1 MSKKVSGEISNII
14 PFPTNR
20 MVNTTKFIRDLWALL
35 RPYWQSEERR
45 SAWLLLVAN
54 IALTLGM
61 VYMTVLFNQW
71 YNLFYNA
78 LQDKAK
84 AEFFHQIG
92 RFCVLATIYIV
103 IAVYRIYLNQML
115 QIRWRRWLTDRYL
128 RDWLADRNYF
138 RMQLKGNGTDNPDQ
152 RIAEDFRLFV
162 DESLSLGLGF
172 LNAAV
177 TLGSFVGILWW
188 ISGPLEIPL
197 GGTTYVFYGYMVWV
211 AVGYAIVGT
220 WLTHKIGKPLIPLNF
235 NQQKYEADFRF
246 NLVHLRENSEG
257 VALYRGE
264 EDELRGF
271 RARFAAV
278 VDNWWAI
285 MKRQKFLTSFTASYN
300 QAAVVFPFVVG
311 APRYF
316 SGAIQLGGL
325 VQISN
330 AFGQVQGAL
339 SWFIGAYT
347 DFASWKAT
355 VDRLTGFRK
364 AIFLTQEESRS
375 GAGPAVVPDAT
386 IDELVLLNLEPGLP
400 TGRVL
405 LSGINACIGRGER
418 VLIKGPSG
426 SGKSTLFRAIAGIWP
441 FGTGQVRLPRGFRA
455 LFLPQ
460 RPYFPI
466 GSARQAVTYPAPPE
480 AFTDAQVRA
489 ALSAAGLDHFADRLD
504 QQQNWAQQLSGGE
517 QQRVAIA
524 RALLHRPAWLFLD
537 EATSALD
544 EPSQARVYQ
553 VLAEWL
559 KDATIISIAHRSAL
573 TDFHSKLLELK
584 PDGDG
589 RVRMIAS
596 GAPGAGSMRLGAES
610 RDLVCDRK

>member
-1 MSKKVSGEISNII
+1 
-14 PFPTNR
+14 
-20 MVNTTKFIRDLWALL
+20 MVKLKEFIRDLWALL
-35 RPYWQSEERR
+35 RPYWISEERR
-45 SAWLLLVAN
+45 SAWLLLIAN
-54 IALTLGM
+54 IVLTLAM

-71 YNLFYNA
+71 YNLFYNT
-78 LQDKAK
+78 LQDKAQ

-92 RFCVLATIYIV
+92 RFCVLAAIYIV

-128 RDWLADRNYF
+128 KDWLADRNYY
-138 RMQLKGNGTDNPDQ
+138 RMQLKGDGTDNPDQ

-162 DESLSLGLGF
+162 ENSLSLGLGF

-177 TLGSFVGILWW
+177 TLASFIGILWS

-197 GGTTYVFYGYMVWV
+197 GGATYIIYGYMVWV
-211 AVGYAIVGT
+211 AIVYAIVGT

-246 NLVHLRENSEG
+246 NLVRFRENSEG

-271 RARFAAV
+271 RSRFMAV

-285 MKRQKFLTSFTASYN
+285 MKRQKLLTFFTVGYN

-355 VDRLTGFRK
+355 VDRLSGFRK
-364 AIFLTQEESRS
+364 AIFLTQEESRA
-375 GAGPAVVPDAT
+375 GAGPAVVFDTT
-386 IDELVLLNLEPGLP
+386 IDDLELRDLELGLP
-400 TGRVL
+400 TGRALV
-405 LSGINACIGRGER
+405 SGINARIEPGER

-441 FGTGQVRLPRGFRA
+441 FGTGQVRQPSEFHS

-466 GSARQAVTYPAPPE
+466 GTLRQVVSYPAAAE
-480 AFTDAQVRA
+480 TFNDAQLRD
-489 ALSAAGLDHFADRLD
+489 ALAAAGLAHFADRLD
-504 QQQNWAQQLSGGE
+504 EQQNWAQQLSGGE

-524 RALLHRPAWLFLD
+524 RALLQKPAWLFLD

-544 EPSQARVYQ
+544 EPSQEHVYE
-553 VLAEWL
+553 LLTERL
-559 KDATIISIAHRSAL
+559 NDATIISIAHRAAL
-573 TDFHSKLLELK
+573 TDFHGKLWELK
-584 PDGDG
+584 PEGDG
-589 RVRMIAS
+589 RVRMIAD
-596 GAPGAGSMRLGAES
+596 GAPLPA
-610 RDLVCDRK
+610 

>member
-1 MSKKVSGEISNII
+1 MFNI
-14 PFPTNR
+14 TSA
-20 MVNTTKFIRDLWALL
+20 FIRDLWALL
-35 RPYWQSEERR
+35 RPYWTSKERR
-45 SAWLLLVAN
+45 TAWVLLIAN
-54 IALTLGM
+54 IVLTLAM

-71 YNLFYNA
+71 YNLFYNS

-92 RFCVLATIYIV
+92 RFCVLATIFIV

-128 RDWLADRNYF
+128 TDWLADRNYY
-138 RMQLKGNGTDNPDQ
+138 RMQLKGDGTDNPDQ

-162 DESLSLGLGF
+162 EETLTLGLGF
-172 LNAAV
+172 LNAVV
-177 TLGSFVGILWW
+177 TLVSFVGILWLL
-188 ISGPLEIPL
+188 SGPLEFAL
-197 GGTTYVFYGYMVWV
+197 GGTTYVIYGYMVWV
-211 AVGYAIVGT
+211 AIVYAIVGT
-220 WLTHKIGKPLIPLNF
+220 WLTHMIGKPLISLNF
-235 NQQKYEADFRF
+235 DQQKYEADFRF
-246 NLVHLRENSEG
+246 NLVRFRENSEG

-271 RARFAAV
+271 RARFASV
-278 VDNWWAI
+278 VENWWAI
-285 MKRQKFLTSFTASYN
+285 MKRQKLLTFFTVGYS

-339 SWFIGAYT
+339 SWFIDAYT
-347 DFASWKAT
+347 TFASWKAT
-355 VDRLTGFRK
+355 VDRLTGFRN
-364 AIFLTQEESRS
+364 AIFLTQEEIRA
-375 GAGPAVVPDAT
+375 GAGPAIVADAA
-386 IDELVLLNLEPGLP
+386 IDDLELRNLELTLP

-405 LSGINACIGRGER
+405 LSGIDADIERGEH

-441 FGTGQVRLPRGFRA
+441 FGTGQVKLPREFHP

-466 GSARQAVTYPAPPE
+466 GTLRQVVSYPAAME
-480 AFTDAQVRA
+480 AFSDSQVRG
-489 ALSAAGLDHFADRLD
+489 ALAMAGLGHLADRLD
-504 QQQNWAQQLSGGE
+504 EQHNWAQQLSGGE

-524 RALLHRPAWLFLD
+524 RALLQRPAWLFLD

-544 EPSQARVYQ
+544 EPSQTQMYE
-553 VLAEWL
+553 LLTKWL
-559 KDATIISIAHRSAL
+559 KDATIVSIAHSSAL
-573 TDFHSKLLELK
+573 AEFHAKLLELK
-584 PDGDG
+584 PDGEG
-589 RVRMIAS
+589 RVKMIAS
-596 GAPGAGSMRLGAES
+596 GVPLPA
-610 RDLVCDRK
+610 

>member
-1 MSKKVSGEISNII
+1 
-14 PFPTNR
+14 
-20 MVNTTKFIRDLWALL
+20 MVNLKNFIRDLWALL
-35 RPYWQSEERR
+35 RPYWMSEERR
-45 SAWLLLVAN
+45 SAWLLLIAN
-54 IALTLGM
+54 IVLTLAM

-71 YNLFYNA
+71 YNLFYNT
-78 LQDKAK
+78 LQDKAQ

-92 RFCVLATIYIV
+92 RFCVLAAIYIV

-128 RDWLADRNYF
+128 KDWLADRNYY
-138 RMQLKGNGTDNPDQ
+138 RMQLKGDGTDNPDQ

-162 DESLSLGLGF
+162 ENSLSLGLGF

-177 TLGSFVGILWW
+177 TLASFIGILWS

-197 GGTTYVFYGYMVWV
+197 GGATYIIYGYMVWV
-211 AVGYAIVGT
+211 AIVYAIVGT

-246 NLVHLRENSEG
+246 NLVRFRENSEG

-271 RARFAAV
+271 RSRFMAV

-285 MKRQKFLTSFTASYN
+285 MKRQKLLTFFTVGYN

-355 VDRLTGFRK
+355 VDRLSGFRK
-364 AIFLTQEESRS
+364 AIFLTQEESRA
-375 GAGPAVVPDAT
+375 GAGPAVVSDAT
-386 IDELVLLNLEPGLP
+386 IDDLELRDLELGLP
-400 TGRVL
+400 TGRALV
-405 LSGINACIGRGER
+405 SGINARIEPGER

-441 FGTGQVRLPRGFRA
+441 FGTGQVRQPSEFHS

-466 GSARQAVTYPAPPE
+466 GTLRQVVSYPAATETFSDTQLRE
-480 AFTDAQVRA
+480 ALA
-489 ALSAAGLDHFADRLD
+489 SAGLAHFSGRLD
-504 QQQNWAQQLSGGE
+504 EQQNWTQQLSGGE
-517 QQRVAIA
+517 QQRIAIA
-524 RALLHRPAWLFLD
+524 RALLQKPAWLFLD

-544 EPSQARVYQ
+544 EPSQEHVYE
-553 VLAEWL
+553 LLTERL
-559 KDATIISIAHRSAL
+559 NDATIISIAHRAAL
-573 TDFHSKLLELK
+573 TDFHGKLWELK
-584 PDGDG
+584 PEGDG
-589 RVRMIAS
+589 RVRMIAD
-596 GAPGAGSMRLGAES
+596 GAPLPA
-610 RDLVCDRK
+610 

>member
-1 MSKKVSGEISNII
+1 
-14 PFPTNR
+14 
-20 MVNTTKFIRDLWALL
+20 MVKMKNFIRDLWALL
-35 RPYWQSEERR
+35 RPYWISEERR
-45 SAWLLLVAN
+45 SAWLLLIAN
-54 IALTLGM
+54 IVLTLAM

-71 YNLFYNA
+71 YNLFYNT
-78 LQDKAK
+78 LQDKAQ

-92 RFCVLATIYIV
+92 RFCVLAAIYIV

-115 QIRWRRWLTDRYL
+115 QIRWRRWLTDCYL
-128 RDWLADRNYF
+128 KDWLADRNYY
-138 RMQLKGNGTDNPDQ
+138 RMQLKGDGTDNPDQ

-162 DESLSLGLGF
+162 ENSLSLGLGF

-177 TLGSFVGILWW
+177 TLASFIGILWS

-197 GGTTYVFYGYMVWV
+197 GGATYIIYGYMVWV
-211 AVGYAIVGT
+211 AIVYAIVGT

-246 NLVHLRENSEG
+246 NLVRFRENSEG

-271 RARFAAV
+271 RSRFMAV

-285 MKRQKFLTSFTASYN
+285 MKRQKLLTFFTVGYN

-355 VDRLTGFRK
+355 VDRLSGFRK
-364 AIFLTQEESRS
+364 AIFLTQEESRA
-375 GAGPAVVPDAT
+375 GAGPAVVFDTT
-386 IDELVLLNLEPGLP
+386 IDDLELRDLELGLP
-400 TGRVL
+400 TGRALV
-405 LSGINACIGRGER
+405 SGINARIEPGER

-441 FGTGQVRLPRGFRA
+441 FGTGQVRQPRGFHS

-466 GSARQAVTYPAPPE
+466 GTLREVVSYPAAAE
-480 AFTDAQVRA
+480 TFGDAQLRDTLA
-489 ALSAAGLDHFADRLD
+489 AAGLAHFADRLD
-504 QQQNWAQQLSGGE
+504 EQQNWTQQLSGGE

-524 RALLHRPAWLFLD
+524 RALLQKPAWLFLD

-544 EPSQARVYQ
+544 EPSQEHVYE
-553 VLAEWL
+553 LLTERL
-559 KDATIISIAHRSAL
+559 NDATIISIAHRAAL
-573 TDFHSKLLELK
+573 TDFHGKLWELK
-584 PDGDG
+584 PEGDG
-589 RVRMIAS
+589 RVRMIAD
-596 GAPGAGSMRLGAES
+596 GAPLPA
-610 RDLVCDRK
+610 

>member
-1 MSKKVSGEISNII
+1 MA
-14 PFPTNR
+14 
-20 MVNTTKFIRDLWALL
+20 NTINFIRDLWALL
-35 RPYWQSEERR
+35 SPYWKSEERR
-45 SAWLLLVAN
+45 SAWVLLIAN
-54 IALTLGM
+54 IVLTLGM

-71 YNLFYNA
+71 YNLFYNS
-78 LQDKAK
+78 LQDKAQ

-92 RFCVLATIYIV
+92 RFCVLAAIYIV

-128 RDWLADRNYF
+128 KDWLANRNYY
-138 RMQLKGNGTDNPDQ
+138 RMQLKGDGTDNPDQ

-162 DESLSLGLGF
+162 DDSLSLGLGF

-177 TLGSFVGILWW
+177 TLASFIGILWS

-197 GGTTYVFYGYMVWV
+197 GGATYVIYGYMVWV
-211 AVGYAIVGT
+211 AIVYAIVGT
-220 WLTHKIGKPLIPLNF
+220 WLTHRIGKPLIPLNF
-235 NQQKYEADFRF
+235 SQQKYEADFRF
-246 NLVHLRENSEG
+246 NLVRFRENSEG

-271 RARFAAV
+271 RTRFGAV

-285 MKRQKFLTSFTASYN
+285 MKRQKLLTFFTVGYN

-347 DFASWKAT
+347 EFAAWKAT
-355 VDRLTGFRK
+355 VDRLTGFHK
-364 AIFLTQEESRS
+364 AIFSTQEESRA
-375 GAGPAVVPDAT
+375 GVGPAVVADPT
-386 IDELVLLNLEPGLP
+386 IDDLVLRNLELGLP

-405 LSGINACIGRGER
+405 VSGINTRIEPGER

-441 FGTGQVRLPRGFRA
+441 FGTGQVRQPREFHS

-460 RPYFPI
+460 RRYFPI
-466 GSARQAVTYPAPPE
+466 GTLRQVVSYPAAAE
-480 AFTDAQVRA
+480 TFSDAQLRD
-489 ALSAAGLDHFADRLD
+489 ALAAAGLAHFADRLD
-504 QQQNWAQQLSGGE
+504 EQQNWAQQLSGGE

-524 RALLHRPAWLFLD
+524 RALLQKPAWLFLD

-544 EPSQARVYQ
+544 EPSQEHVYELLTEQ
-553 VLAEWL
+553 L

-573 TDFHSKLLELK
+573 TDFHGKRWELK
-584 PDGDG
+584 PEGDG
-589 RVRMIAS
+589 RVRMIAY
-596 GAPGAGSMRLGAES
+596 GAPLPA
-610 RDLVCDRK
+610 

>member
-1 MSKKVSGEISNII
+1 
-14 PFPTNR
+14 
-20 MVNTTKFIRDLWALL
+20 MVKLKNFIRDLWALL
-35 RPYWQSEERR
+35 RPYWRSEERR
-45 SAWLLLVAN
+45 SAWLLLIAN
-54 IALTLGM
+54 IVLTLAM

-71 YNLFYNA
+71 YNLFYNT

-84 AEFFHQIG
+84 DEFFHQIG
-92 RFCVLATIYIV
+92 RFCVLAAIYIV

-128 RDWLADRNYF
+128 NDWLADRNYY
-138 RMQLKGNGTDNPDQ
+138 RMQLKGDGTDNPDQ

-177 TLGSFVGILWW
+177 TLGSFVGILWAL
-188 ISGPLEIPL
+188 SGPLDFRSAARPMSSTVTWS
-197 GGTTYVFYGYMVWV
+197 GWRSV
-211 AVGYAIVGT
+211 YAIVGT

-246 NLVHLRENSEG
+246 NLVRFRENSEG

-271 RARFAAV
+271 RSRFAAV
-278 VDNWWAI
+278 VENWWAI
-285 MKRQKFLTSFTASYN
+285 MKRQKLLTFFTAGYS

-339 SWFIGAYT
+339 SWFIDAYT

-355 VDRLTGFRK
+355 VDRLTGFHN
-364 AIFLTQEESRS
+364 AIFVTQEESRA
-375 GAGPAVVPDAT
+375 GVGPAVVADA
-386 IDELVLLNLEPGLP
+386 DHRRPGVAQPGPGAADRARAVLRNQRPHR
-400 TGRVL
+400 T
-405 LSGINACIGRGER
+405 GER

-441 FGTGQVRLPRGFRA
+441 FGTGASQAAARFPR
-455 LFLPQ
+455 
-460 RPYFPI
+460 
-466 GSARQAVTYPAPPE
+466 
-480 AFTDAQVRA
+480 
-489 ALSAAGLDHFADRLD
+489 ALSAAAPL
-504 QQQNWAQQLSGGE
+504 LSSRHAAPDSELSCGRRNL
-517 QQRVAIA
+517 QRCAVARCA
-524 RALLHRPAWLFLD
+524 RP
-537 EATSALD
+537 
-544 EPSQARVYQ
+544 PQ
-553 VLAEWL
+553 VWPVLP
-559 KDATIISIAHRSAL
+559 T
-573 TDFHSKLLELK
+573 
-584 PDGDG
+584 
-589 RVRMIAS
+589 
-596 GAPGAGSMRLGAES
+596 GSMNSKTGRSNSPAASSNGWPSPERCCKSRPGCSWTRRLRRWTNRARRRCTSCLPNG
-610 RDLVCDRK
+610 

>member
-1 MSKKVSGEISNII
+1 MDKTKK
-14 PFPTNR
+14 FL
-20 MVNTTKFIRDLWALL
+20 RDLWALL
-35 RPYWQSEERR
+35 RPYWVSEERR
-45 SAWLLLVAN
+45 NAWLLLIAN
-54 IALTLGM
+54 IVLTLGM

-71 YNLFYNA
+71 YNAFYNS

-92 RFCVLATIYIV
+92 RFCILATIYIV
-103 IAVYRIYLNQML
+103 IGVYRIYLNQML

-128 RDWLADRNYF
+128 GDWLAERTYY
-138 RMQLKGNGTDNPDQ
+138 RMQLKGDGTDNPDQ

-162 DESLSLGLGF
+162 DETLSLGLGL

-177 TLGSFVGILWW
+177 TLGSFVGILWI
-188 ISGPLEIPL
+188 ISGPLDVPI
-197 GGTTYVFYGYMVWV
+197 GGTTYVIYGYMVWV
-211 AVGYAIVGT
+211 AVVYAIVGT

-246 NLVHLRENSEG
+246 NLVRFRENSEG
-257 VALYRGE
+257 VALYHGE

-271 RARFAAV
+271 RARFASV

-285 MKRQKFLTSFTASYN
+285 MKRQKLLTFFTIGYS

-325 VQISN
+325 IQISN

-339 SWFIGAYT
+339 SWFIDAYT
-347 DFASWKAT
+347 TFASWRAT
-355 VDRLTGFRK
+355 VERLTGFRT
-364 AIFLTQEESRS
+364 AIVTAEEESR
-375 GAGPAVVPDAT
+375 AGVGPVVVPEAT
-386 IDELVLLNLEPGLP
+386 IASLVLHNLKLGLP

-405 LSGINACIGRGER
+405 LSGVNAELKAGER
-418 VLIKGPSG
+418 VIVRGPSG

-441 FGTGQVRLPRGFRA
+441 FGSGEVKLPQKFRS

-466 GSARQAVTYPAPPE
+466 GTLRQAVSYPAAPE
-480 AFTDAQVRA
+480 AFSDAQLRN
-489 ALSAAGLDHFADRLD
+489 ALVLTGLGHLADRLD
-504 QQQNWAQQLSGGE
+504 EQQNWGQQLSGGE

-524 RALLHRPAWLFLD
+524 RALLHKPAWLFLD

-544 EPSQARVYQ
+544 EPSQTHVYE
-553 VLAEWL
+553 LLTENL
-559 KDATIISIAHRSAL
+559 KDAAIISIAHRSAL
-573 TDFHSKLLELK
+573 ADFHGKFWELK
-584 PDGDG
+584 PDREGT
-589 RVRMIAS
+589 
-596 GAPGAGSMRLGAES
+596 MRFIVSSEA
-610 RDLVCDRK
+610 VPA

>member
-1 MSKKVSGEISNII
+1 MIKIAN
-14 PFPTNR
+14 
-20 MVNTTKFIRDLWALL
+20 FIRDLWALL
-35 RPYWQSEERR
+35 RPYWMSEERR
-45 SAWLLLVAN
+45 SAWLLLMVN
-54 IALTLGM
+54 IGLTLAM
-61 VYMTVLFNQW
+61 VYMSVLFNEW

-78 LQDKAK
+78 LQNKAK

-92 RFCVLATIYIV
+92 RFSILAAIYIV

-128 RDWLADRNYF
+128 MDWLADRTYY
-138 RMQLKGNGTDNPDQ
+138 RMQLKDNNTDNPDQ

-162 DESLSLGLGF
+162 DDSLSLGLGF
-172 LNAAV
+172 LNATV
-177 TLGSFVGILWW
+177 TLGSFVGILWSL
-188 ISGPLEIPL
+188 SGPIEIPF
-197 GGTTYVFYGYMVWV
+197 GGTRYVIYGYMVWV
-211 AVGYAIVGT
+211 AIVYAIAGT

-246 NLVHLRENSEG
+246 NLVRFRENSEG

-271 RARFAAV
+271 RARFVWV

-285 MKRQKFLTSFTASYN
+285 MKRQKLLTWFTATYS
-300 QAAVVFPFVVG
+300 QAAVVFPFVVA

-355 VDRLTGFRK
+355 VDRLTSFHN
-364 AIFLTQEESRS
+364 AIFETQEEIRA
-375 GAGPAVVPDAT
+375 GAGPAVLAGAT
-386 IDELVLLNLEPGLP
+386 TDELALRNLELKLP

-405 LSGINACIGRGER
+405 LSGINACFDGGEH

-441 FGTGQVRLPRGFRA
+441 FGTGEVRLPREFRA

-460 RPYFPI
+460 RPYFPL
-466 GSARQAVTYPAPPE
+466 GTLRQMVTYPAAPE
-480 AFTDAQVRA
+480 VFSDAQVHEV
-489 ALSAAGLDHFADRLD
+489 LTHSGLAQFADRLD
-504 QQQNWAQQLSGGE
+504 EQQNWAQQLSGGE

-524 RALLHRPAWLFLD
+524 RALLHRPLWLFLD

-544 EPSQARVYQ
+544 EPSQARLYR
-553 VLAEWL
+553 VLTERL
-559 KDATIISIAHRSAL
+559 KDATIVSIAHSSGL
-573 TDFHSKLLELK
+573 TDFHGKLLELK
-584 PDGDG
+584 PDDDG
-589 RVRMIAS
+589 KVRLAVPR
-596 GAPGAGSMRLGAES
+596 AALPA
-610 RDLVCDRK
+610 

>member
-1 MSKKVSGEISNII
+1 ML
-14 PFPTNR
+14 TNA
-20 MVNTTKFIRDLWALL
+20 FIRDLGALL
-35 RPYWQSEERR
+35 RPYWTSEERR
-45 SAWLLLVAN
+45 AGWLLLFAN

-71 YNLFYNA
+71 YNLFYNS
-78 LQDKAK
+78 LQNKAQ

-103 IAVYRIYLNQML
+103 IAVYRVYLNQML

-128 RDWLADRNYF
+128 QDWLADRNYY
-138 RMQLKGNGTDNPDQ
+138 RMQLKGNATDNPDQ

-177 TLGSFVGILWW
+177 TLGSFVGILWTL
-188 ISGPLEIPL
+188 SGPIEIPL
-197 GGTTYVFYGYMVWV
+197 NGTRYIIHGYMVWV
-211 AVGYAIVGT
+211 AIGYAVVGT
-220 WLTHKIGKPLIPLNF
+220 WLTHRIGKPLIPLNF
-235 NQQKYEADFRF
+235 NQQRYEADFRF
-246 NLVHLRENSEG
+246 NLVRFRENSEG
-257 VALYRGE
+257 VALYHGE

-271 RARFAAV
+271 RTRFVHV
-278 VDNWWAI
+278 VENWWAI
-285 MKRQKFLTSFTASYN
+285 MKRQKLLTFFTVGYS

-339 SWFIGAYT
+339 SWFIDAYT
-347 DFASWKAT
+347 TFASWKAT
-355 VDRLTGFRK
+355 VDRLTGFHN
-364 AIFLTQEESRS
+364 AMVVAQAESRA
-375 GAGPAVVPDAT
+375 GTGPAVVLDAT
-386 IDELVLLNLEPGLP
+386 VDELELRELELGLP
-400 TGRVL
+400 SGRVL
-405 LSGINACIGRGER
+405 ASGINAVIENGER

-441 FGTGQVRLPRGFRA
+441 FGRGQVRLPREFHA

-466 GSARQAVTYPAPPE
+466 GTLRQAVTYPGAPE
-480 AFTDAQVRA
+480 AFSESQVRD
-489 ALSAAGLDHFADRLD
+489 ALSKTGLDQLENRLD
-504 QQQNWAQQLSGGE
+504 EQQNWSQQLSGGE

-524 RALLHRPAWLFLD
+524 RALLHKPAWLFLD

-544 EPSQARVYQ
+544 DASQAHVYQ
-553 VLAEWL
+553 LLNKYL
-559 KDATIISIAHRSAL
+559 KDTTIISIAHRSAL
-573 TDFHSKLLELK
+573 ADFHGRLWELK
-584 PDGDG
+584 PDGQG
-589 RVRMIAS
+589 RVQMIAS
-596 GAPGAGSMRLGAES
+596 SVALPA
-610 RDLVCDRK
+610 

>member
-1 MSKKVSGEISNII
+1 MDKTKK
-14 PFPTNR
+14 FL
-20 MVNTTKFIRDLWALL
+20 RDLWALL
-35 RPYWQSEERR
+35 RPYWVSEERR
-45 SAWLLLVAN
+45 NAWLLLIAN
-54 IALTLGM
+54 IVLTLGM

-71 YNLFYNA
+71 YNAFYNS

-92 RFCVLATIYIV
+92 RFCILATIYIV
-103 IAVYRIYLNQML
+103 IGVYRIYLNQML

-128 RDWLADRNYF
+128 GDWLAERTYY
-138 RMQLKGNGTDNPDQ
+138 RMQLKGDGTDNPDQ

-162 DESLSLGLGF
+162 DETLSLGLGL

-177 TLGSFVGILWW
+177 TLGSFVGILWI
-188 ISGPLEIPL
+188 ISGPLDVPI
-197 GGTTYVFYGYMVWV
+197 GGTTYVIYGYMVWV
-211 AVGYAIVGT
+211 AVVYAIVGT

-246 NLVHLRENSEG
+246 NLVRFRENSEG
-257 VALYRGE
+257 VALYHGE

-271 RARFAAV
+271 RARFASV

-285 MKRQKFLTSFTASYN
+285 MKRQKLLTFFTIGYS

-325 VQISN
+325 IQISN

-339 SWFIGAYT
+339 SWFIDAYT
-347 DFASWKAT
+347 TFASWRAT
-355 VDRLTGFRK
+355 VERLTGFRT
-364 AIFLTQEESRS
+364 AIVTAEEESR
-375 GAGPAVVPDAT
+375 AGVGPVVVPEAT
-386 IDELVLLNLEPGLP
+386 IASLVLHNLKLGLP

-405 LSGINACIGRGER
+405 LSGVNAELKAGER
-418 VLIKGPSG
+418 VIVRGPSG

-441 FGTGQVRLPRGFRA
+441 FGSGAVKLPQKFRS

-466 GSARQAVTYPAPPE
+466 GTLRQAVSYPAAPE
-480 AFTDAQVRA
+480 AFSDAQLRD
-489 ALSAAGLDHFADRLD
+489 ALALTGLGHLADRLD
-504 QQQNWAQQLSGGE
+504 EQQNWGQQLSGGE

-524 RALLHRPAWLFLD
+524 RALLHKPAWLFLD

-544 EPSQARVYQ
+544 EPSQTHVYE
-553 VLAEWL
+553 LLTENL
-559 KDATIISIAHRSAL
+559 KGAAIISIAHRSAL
-573 TDFHSKLLELK
+573 ADFHGKFWELK
-584 PDGDG
+584 PDREGT
-589 RVRMIAS
+589 
-596 GAPGAGSMRLGAES
+596 MRFIVSSEA
-610 RDLVCDRK
+610 VPA

>member
-1 MSKKVSGEISNII
+1 MIKLKE
-14 PFPTNR
+14 
-20 MVNTTKFIRDLWALL
+20 FIRDLWVLL
-35 RPYWQSEERR
+35 RPYWRSEERR
-45 SAWLLLVAN
+45 SAWLLLIVN
-54 IALTLGM
+54 IVLTLAM
-61 VYMTVLFNQW
+61 VYMTVLFNEW

-115 QIRWRRWLTDRYL
+115 QIRWRRWLTDHYL
-128 RDWLADRNYF
+128 TDWLADRSYY
-138 RMQLKGNGTDNPDQ
+138 RMQLKGNDTDNPDQ
-152 RIAEDFRLFV
+152 RISEDFRLFV

-172 LNAAV
+172 LNAFV
-177 TLGSFVGILWW
+177 TLVSFVGILWAL
-188 ISGPLEIPL
+188 SGPLEIPF
-197 GGTTYVFYGYMVWV
+197 GGTTYVIYGYMVWV
-211 AVGYAIVGT
+211 AIVYSIVGT

-235 NQQKYEADFRF
+235 NQQRYEADFRF
-246 NLVHLRENSEG
+246 NLVRFRENGEG
-257 VALYRGE
+257 VALYHGE

-271 RARFAAV
+271 RSRFALV
-278 VDNWWAI
+278 VDNWWEI
-285 MKRQKFLTSFTASYN
+285 MKRQKLLTFFTVGYS

-355 VDRLTGFRK
+355 VDRLTGFHQ
-364 AIFLTQEESRS
+364 AIMSTQAENRA
-375 GAGPAVVPDAT
+375 GVGPAVVVDAA
-386 IDELVLLNLEPGLP
+386 INDLQLRNLDLGLP
-400 TGRVL
+400 TGNVL
-405 LSGINACIGRGER
+405 VSGINAQIEPGER

-426 SGKSTLFRAIAGIWP
+426 SGKSTLFRTIAGIWP
-441 FGTGQVRLPRGFRA
+441 FGKGQVRQPRNFRA

-466 GSARQAVTYPAPPE
+466 GTLRQVVSYPAAAE
-480 AFTDAQVRA
+480 TFSDAQLRA
-489 ALSAAGLDHFADRLD
+489 ALTAAGLTGFLDRLD
-504 QQQNWAQQLSGGE
+504 EQQNWAHQLSGGE

-524 RALLHRPAWLFLD
+524 RALLHKPAWLFLD

-544 EPSQARVYQ
+544 EPSQEKIYELLTER
-553 VLAEWL
+553 L

-573 TDFHSKLLELK
+573 HDFHGKMLELQA
-584 PDGDG
+584 D
-589 RVRMIAS
+589 
-596 GAPGAGSMRLGAES
+596 GAGRTRLVAS
-610 RDLVCDRK
+610 TVALPA

>member
-1 MSKKVSGEISNII
+1 
-14 PFPTNR
+14 
-20 MVNTTKFIRDLWALL
+20 MVKLKEFIRDLWTLL
-35 RPYWQSEERR
+35 HPYWRSEERR
-45 SAWLLLVAN
+45 SAWLLLIAN
-54 IALTLGM
+54 IVLTLAM
-61 VYMTVLFNQW
+61 VYMTVLFNDW
-71 YNLFYNA
+71 YNLFYNT

-84 AEFFHQIG
+84 QEFFHQIG

-115 QIRWRRWLTDRYL
+115 QIRWRRWLTDHYL
-128 RDWLADRNYF
+128 TDWLAGRNYY
-138 RMQLKGNGTDNPDQ
+138 RMQLKGNDTDNPDQ

-162 DESLSLGLGF
+162 DECLSLGLGF

-177 TLGSFVGILWW
+177 TLGSFIGILWS

-197 GGTTYVFYGYMVWV
+197 GGATYVIYGYMVWV
-211 AVGYAIVGT
+211 AIGYSIVGT

-246 NLVHLRENSEG
+246 NLVRFRENSEG
-257 VALYRGE
+257 VALYHGE

-271 RARFAAV
+271 RSRFASV

-285 MKRQKFLTSFTASYN
+285 MKRQKLLTFFTVGYS
-300 QAAVVFPFVVG
+300 QAAVIFPFVVG

-347 DFASWKAT
+347 EFASWKAT
-355 VDRLTGFRK
+355 VDRLTGFHK
-364 AIFLTQEESRS
+364 AIFLTQEENRA
-375 GAGPAVVPDAT
+375 GAGPAVVADAT
-386 IDELVLLNLEPGLP
+386 IDDLELRNLDLALP

-405 LSGINACIGRGER
+405 VSGINARIEPGDR

-441 FGTGQVRLPRGFRA
+441 FGRGQVRQPSDFRA

-466 GSARQAVTYPAPPE
+466 GTLRQVVSYPTTAE
-480 AFTDAQVRA
+480 TFSDAQLRD
-489 ALSAAGLDHFADRLD
+489 ALTAAGLPSFVDRLD
-504 QQQNWAQQLSGGE
+504 EQQNWAQQLSGGE

-524 RALLHRPAWLFLD
+524 RALLQKPAWLFLD

-544 EPSQARVYQ
+544 EPSQGYMYELLTQR
-553 VLAEWL
+553 L

-573 TDFHSKLLELK
+573 TDFHGKLWELK
-584 PDGDG
+584 AEGDG
-589 RVRMIAS
+589 RVQMIAD
-596 GAPGAGSMRLGAES
+596 GAALPA
-610 RDLVCDRK
+610 